1 MAFVAYVRVV
11 VSELHSGSA
20 EPAFL
25 AVTKDFASWIQ
36 AQPGC
41 VSYEVIGVGHRWT
54 DRMEWVDADAAD
66 AADHAF
72 ARTDFPA
79 KFGGL
84 VLRFLSAAGEPL
96 DLAAL

>member
-1 MAFVAYVRVV
+1 
-11 VSELHSGSA
+11 
-20 EPAFL
+20 
-25 AVTKDFASWIQ
+25 
-36 AQPGC
+36 
-41 VSYEVIGVGHRWT
+41 
-54 DRMEWVDADAAD
+54 MEWVDADAAD